1 MNFKKEMKNV
11 LEFEAEKTK
20 DNEGNK
26 IINGYKIIKLLG
38 RGSFSKIKLIEKNGK
53 KYAMKI
59 INKTHLTSKTCFQRN
74 KEGKIIVN
82 SLLENAMREI
92 AILKKVNHKNI
103 IKLYEII
110 YNNEKNKVYLILEY
124 IEKGNILNYNE
135 EEEIF
140 NINENFIKEN
150 KTIEQSFYSEKEIKN
165 IIREISLGIN
175 YLHHQGIIH
184 RDIKPENILFNNNNN
199 CKITDFNV
207 SAMLTNLNDD
217 NIGKKVEGTNLF
229 RAPETCILNEK
240 DKNLRGKPLD
250 IWALGITSF
259 IIAYRIFPFKLNKI
273 VSPLE
278 LFENITK
285 SKLEFPDENLNE
297 KNINN
302 NNLKKKK
309 KDDYNDDSIFSYL
322 NMYKN
327 NDIENLNNNNIYTNN
342 DSENLNDSL
351 NDEEYTNKSNINL
364 DYSDLHLS
372 EGFKNFIRG
381 CLEKD
386 PNKRFT
392 IKDILNNEWLNENH
406 EHLTEI
412 QELDDIIVN
421 KHEINDC
428 MGFFGPKNFI
438 KNYASWAKK
447 RIKNEYNNDNVERY
461 KKALSSE
468 KIQYSNLINLSKLSL
483 KVKNQIFN
491 SIRNDNRNLINEK
504 SENNLLFTEFN
515 KYKKI
520 YNLIYSNNKPILLPK
535 INSFNN
541 KKLTSLEYDA
551 LKRKDFN
558 EKLKS
563 YNYKLMLAQKYNAL
577 QEKNKIK
584 NISNNIYSI
593 NLKNSISKKIL
604 ITQEV
609 CFPKKISK
617 NLSVLKIKFPEFNSL
632 SKRQNL

>member
-309 KDDYNDDSIFSYL
+309 KE
-322 NMYKN
+322 MM
-327 NDIENLNNNNIYTNN
+327 
-342 DSENLNDSL
+342 
-351 NDEEYTNKSNINL
+351 
-364 DYSDLHLS
+364 
-372 EGFKNFIRG
+372 
-381 CLEKD
+381 
-386 PNKRFT
+386 
-392 IKDILNNEWLNENH
+392 IL
-406 EHLTEI
+406 
-412 QELDDIIVN
+412 
-421 KHEINDC
+421 
-428 MGFFGPKNFI
+428 FF
-438 KNYASWAKK
+438 
-447 RIKNEYNNDNVERY
+447 
-461 KKALSSE
+461 
-468 KIQYSNLINLSKLSL
+468 LI
-483 KVKNQIFN
+483 
-491 SIRNDNRNLINEK
+491 
-504 SENNLLFTEFN
+504 
-515 KYKKI
+515 
-520 YNLIYSNNKPILLPK
+520 
-535 INSFNN
+535 
-541 KKLTSLEYDA
+541 
-551 LKRKDFN
+551 
-558 EKLKS
+558 
-563 YNYKLMLAQKYNAL
+563 
-577 QEKNKIK
+577 
-584 NISNNIYSI
+584 
-593 NLKNSISKKIL
+593 
-604 ITQEV
+604 
-609 CFPKKISK
+609 
-617 NLSVLKIKFPEFNSL
+617 
-632 SKRQNL
+632 